1 MFSLRSLS
9 LMTLLVLGAA
19 PVAAQASSKGV
30 TDDLANGLAL
40 AEPSSLL
47 SLPARLDVRNV
58 ELSAALTMLRMRS
71 GAPLAFSPSLLPR
84 DHQVSCS
91 CEAVTVA
98 SALDRILL
106 GTEFQYTEVGHQ
118 ILIERRDEE
127 FAPSTTMS
135 PNEIVVAMSTSG
147 ARGNGW
153 SVSPLRVARQRAAT
167 ITGVVV
173 DSRTQQPIAGAQ
185 VMVGK
190 TGRGGV
196 TNAAG
201 RFLIPGVPAGT
212 HTVQV
217 QMLGYAA
224 AEQSVT
230 LAEGS
235 TAQVNFELTERA
247 ISLDAVVVT
256 GTAQGSARREIGTA
270 IATISSAELE
280 TAPITSVSEA
290 LQSRIA
296 GLTIMPSGGNV
307 GTGSRIVLRG
317 PTSLTG
323 SLEPIIYVDGVR
335 IDNSK
340 INGIDVDATTT
351 GLDDINPEDIERIE
365 VVRGA
370 SAATLYG
377 TEAGAGVI
385 QIFTKQGAR
394 DAQRWTFRSEYGL
407 SHVPREWWDVSIYS
421 DWFYENYTR
430 YGKQQKHTVG
440 VSGSLDGFRYNLS
453 GTYNNQHGVLENSRN
468 QWGSFRAN
476 MTFAP
481 ADKFS
486 LLVNT
491 GYTRREWQVPEVGN
505 NSNGLVY
512 NALRGG
518 PRGQN
523 RPIEQLS
530 QRDQVVTTGRFTAG
544 VTATYNP
551 VPNFVH
557 RLTIGADVVN
567 QDNIKYLPF
576 GSDLTTSDGSI
587 NNYRRQNL
595 RTNLDYTASLKFNL
609 TPTLTSNTAFGIQA
623 QHRAHLRS
631 RATGSRFGIPG
642 MKTVRAAAN
651 KGAWE
656 DREWV
661 KTAGIFLEEQFGLND
676 LFFLTLGARW
686 DGHSAFGREAGYAF
700 YPKTDVSYVI
710 SEHSFWPKEIGT
722 LRLRSAFGMAGKQPG
737 AFDAEMTWAAT
748 SVLEGVPA
756 VTTGNLGNPDLG
768 PEVTQEFE
776 IGFDAAFLK
785 DRIGIEYTH
794 YRSDTKDALYAV
806 RYPATLGFVNT
817 QLSNVGHVTNRGH
830 ELALTA
836 TIMDLPRRFHW
847 EARFTGML
855 NSNKVVSLG
864 GGPPITSGGWS
875 QWIREG
881 YPVNAF
887 FEDRYILVDGNPVLA
902 SEYYTIRDEH
912 GNPVLD
918 HNGEPVR
925 VEGWDYIGPAFPT
938 RTLNVSNKF
947 TIGRNLTISAL
958 VDFKG
963 GHYISSSTSRWLNY
977 EGARVLDNEPLYD
990 PNDPKTEKFKPGSPT
1005 GKQCINPKDKIWE
1018 ITCQTDWSINRGNH
1032 IHPADKW
1039 TLREVTLA
1047 YRVPREWARRMGASS
1062 ATIRLAGRNLW
1073 RHQKY
1078 IGLEAE
1084 ATYSTS
1090 NYRSAQSYFDTPL
1103 PRMFVGSVSLSF

>member
-1 MFSLRSLS
+1 MFSVRRLS
-9 LMTLLVLGAA
+9 LLPLLVFGAA
-19 PVAAQASSKGV
+19 PAAAQASKGV
-30 TDDLANGLAL
+30 AEALASDLAL
-40 AEPSSLL
+40 AGPPSVL
-47 SLPARLDVRNV
+47 SLPARLDVHNV
-58 ELSAALTMLRMRS
+58 GISTALTLLQQRS

-91 CEAVTVA
+91 CESVSVA
-98 SALDRILL
+98 RALDRILS
-106 GTEFQYTEVGHQ
+106 GTEFQYAEVGNQ
-118 ILIERRDEE
+118 ILIERKVEDYDP
-127 FAPSTTMS
+127 ALAASSTEVT
-135 PNEIVVAMSTSG
+135 VVRSTPG
-147 ARGNGW
+147 VGEAGW
-153 SVSPLRVARQRAAT
+153 TVNPRRVVRQRAGT

-173 DSRTQQPIAGAQ
+173 DGRTQQPIAGAQ
-185 VMVGK
+185 VMVVGS
-190 TGRGGV
+190 TRGGV

-201 RFLIPGVPAGT
+201 RYLIPGVPAGD

-217 QMLGYAA
+217 QMLGYASA
-224 AEQSVT
+224 QQTVT

-235 TAQVNFELTERA
+235 TAQANFELNERA
-247 ISLDAVVVT
+247 IALDAVVVT

-270 IATISSAELE
+270 VSTISSAELE
-280 TAPITSVSEA
+280 SAPITSVTEA
-290 LQSRIA
+290 LQSRVA
-296 GLTIMPSGGNV
+296 GMTIMPSGGNA
-307 GTGSRIVLRG
+307 GQGSRIVLRG

-365 VVRGA
+365 IVKGA

-394 DAQRWTFRSEYGL
+394 DAQRWTLRSEYGV
-407 SHVPREWWDVSIYS
+407 SQVPREWWDVSIYS

-430 YGKQQKHTVG
+430 LGKQQKHTLG

-453 GTYNNQHGVLENSRN
+453 GTYNNQNGVLPNSRN
-468 QWGSFRAN
+468 EWGSFRAN

-481 ADKFS
+481 GENFS

-505 NSNGLVY
+505 NSNGLIY
-512 NALRGG
+512 NGLRGG

-523 RPIEQLS
+523 RPPEQLS
-530 QRDQVVTTGRFTAG
+530 QREYLMSSGRFTAG
-544 VTATYNP
+544 ISATYTP

-567 QDNIKYLPF
+567 QDNISYLPF
-576 GSDLTTSDGSI
+576 GSDLTTADGSI
-587 NNYRRQNL
+587 NNYRRQNQ
-595 RTNLDYTASLKFNL
+595 RTNLEYSASYKVNL
-609 TPTLTSNTAFGIQA
+609 NPALTSNTAFGIQA

-651 KGAWE
+651 RGAWE

-710 SEHSFWPKEIGT
+710 SEHGFWPKDIGT

-737 AFDAEMTWAAT
+737 AFDAEMTWAAV

-756 VTTGNLGNPDLG
+756 VTPGNLGNPNLG

-776 IGFDAAFLK
+776 IGFDAALFQ

-806 RYPATLGFVNT
+806 RYPASNGFVNT

-847 EARFTGML
+847 ETRLTAML

-881 YPVNAF
+881 YPVSAF
-887 FEDRYILVDGNPVLA
+887 FEDRYILVDGEPVLA
-902 SEYYTIRDEH
+902 SEHYTIRDEH
-912 GNPVLD
+912 GNPVLN
-918 HNGEPVR
+918 HLGEPVR

-938 RTLNVSNKF
+938 RTLNLNNKF
-947 TIGRNLTISAL
+947 TVRRNLTISAL

-977 EGARVLDNEPLYD
+977 EGARVLDNDPLYD
-990 PNDPKTEKFKPGSPT
+990 PNDPKTEKFKPRSPT
-1005 GKQCINPKDKIWE
+1005 GKQCVNPKDKIWE

-1039 TLREVTLA
+1039 TLREVSLA
-1047 YRVPREWARRMGASS
+1047 YRMPREWARRLGASS
-1062 ATIRLAGRNLW
+1062 ATIRLAGRNIW

-1084 ATYSTS
+1084 ATYATS
-1090 NYRSAQSYFDTPL
+1090 NARGAQSYFDTPL